1 MCVMHFAQSQ
11 YVYMCVILY
20 IIPSILLDI
29 CALYYNQ
36 VKKHENRSQED
47 KKMTDLKNLGLM
59 ATQYEKFGEITET
72 EIIEAYIDEELEIDI
87 DLLADYNE
95 YLNENG
101 YETYFADLDEV
112 LAGYRPLEII
122 QKTYFGKFSYA
133 DDYFKFNGYA
143 NIDSFS
149 EYQVVEEMKSDRE
162 FLRWYIE
169 ENCLIDEDEMQEA
182 IEYGNEFLSQG
193 W

>member
-1 MCVMHFAQSQ
+1 
-11 YVYMCVILY
+11 
-20 IIPSILLDI
+20 
-29 CALYYNQ
+29 
-36 VKKHENRSQED
+36 
-47 KKMTDLKNLGLM
+47 MTDLKNLGLM

-87 DLLADYNE
+87 NLLADYNE

-101 YETYFADLDEV
+101 YETYFTDLDEV

-162 FLRWYIE
+162 FLRLYIE

-193 W
+193 C